1 MVSNLPQLVL
11 DCRGQARPL
20 PAGRGE
26 GSRGRA
32 AFGWPGPEMGVFAAE
47 AKGQNLERWRLRP
60 VGCRHGA
67 TREPESAARGPAQAR
82 PGRRTSTPHPHRG

>member
-32 AFGWPGPEMGVFAAE
+32 AFGWPGPEMEFLQPRL
-47 AKGQNLERWRLRP
+47 KGRI
-60 VGCRHGA
+60 
-67 TREPESAARGPAQAR
+67 
-82 PGRRTSTPHPHRG
+82 